1 MKKIIIAAILGTA
14 CVGGGVATGVVANT
28 PEYVLSN
35 ALSNAVEEFI
45 EREDISNLVDVFEQ
59 GSIDFSYEA
68 DYNFEAGG
76 KVYFG
81 LKDYKLFVENA
92 YVEDGTSTDGI
103 STSANLYLSDEMI
116 YVENDEYLDG
126 AYGIKLKKIAKQFE
140 NSIFYEDS
148 DYSFPEEVSEMLV
161 DILEYYEDDFKDLEK
176 DLTKLY
182 KDYTKKLGK
191 LIKEYGEF
199 ESENKKVSLNTGK
212 SEKRVVTLE
221 LDEKAIASIL
231 EELMEYIIDDD
242 KLEDLIITH
251 VSCFDELI
259 SKHYGESF
267 DADDIYDELI
277 NSLEAVA
284 NRAKDIKRSDIE
296 IKLNVVTPKLSAKLL
311 KVELEAEVNGFDH
324 EIAIDF
330 GENGVKKSKNIDL
343 LIDNDKVGSYLIKEN
358 SKNKLSLKLAS
369 FDEEDE
375 EEEIGIEFI
384 LDKEK
389 GKFVLS
395 YLEERFETYTIK
407 GNAELNKNTISFDSI
422 SAVKYVSDG
431 RTYKEVEL
439 LENIDISFS
448 ISTKDKMPKPNKD
461 FINILEMS
469 EDDVYDLIND
479 LE

>member
-1 MKKIIIAAILGTA
+1 
-14 CVGGGVATGVVANT
+14 
-28 PEYVLSN
+28 
-35 ALSNAVEEFI
+35 
-45 EREDISNLVDVFEQ
+45 
-59 GSIDFSYEA
+59 
-68 DYNFEAGG
+68 
-76 KVYFG
+76 
-81 LKDYKLFVENA
+81 
-92 YVEDGTSTDGI
+92 
-103 STSANLYLSDEMI
+103 
-116 YVENDEYLDG
+116 
-126 AYGIKLKKIAKQFE
+126 
-140 NSIFYEDS
+140 
-148 DYSFPEEVSEMLV
+148 MLV

-284 NRAKDIKRSDIE
+284 NRAKNIKRSDIE

-311 KVELEAEVNGFDH
+311 KVELEAEVNGFDR

-330 GENGVKKSKNIDL
+330 GENGVKKSNNIDL
-343 LIDNDKVGSYLIKEN
+343 LIDNE
-358 SKNKLSLKLAS
+358 
-369 FDEEDE
+369 
-375 EEEIGIEFI
+375 
-384 LDKEK
+384 
-389 GKFVLS
+389 
-395 YLEERFETYTIK
+395 
-407 GNAELNKNTISFDSI
+407 
-422 SAVKYVSDG
+422 
-431 RTYKEVEL
+431 
-439 LENIDISFS
+439 
-448 ISTKDKMPKPNKD
+448 
-461 FINILEMS
+461 
-469 EDDVYDLIND
+469 
-479 LE
+479 